1 MIDSTLQILK
11 YIEFFGLIEFMITC
25 VCVFFVLYNSDEGV
39 LYIAC

>member
-25 VCVFFVLYNSDEGV
+25 VCVCVLYNRDEGV